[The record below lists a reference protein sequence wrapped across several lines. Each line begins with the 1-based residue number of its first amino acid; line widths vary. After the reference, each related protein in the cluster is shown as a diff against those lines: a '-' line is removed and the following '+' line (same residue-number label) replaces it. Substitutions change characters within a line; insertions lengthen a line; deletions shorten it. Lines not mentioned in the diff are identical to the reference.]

1 MLCLLNNFL
10 LCFHYL
16 SFFLSLLFIISVLVE
31 HLALEVNQIP
41 LASSDEETNQL
52 VIDTVVHL
60 NIIKTGI
67 IISDIRII
75 IMNAAIIVM
84 MMLNS
89 DINTIWIS
97 SDVVFIFVKFS

>member
-1 MLCLLNNFL
+1 M
-10 LCFHYL
+10 
-16 SFFLSLLFIISVLVE
+16 
-31 HLALEVNQIP
+31 NQIP

-89 DINTIWIS
+89 DINAIWIS
-97 SDVVFIFVKFS
+97 SDVVFLFVKFS

>member
-1 MLCLLNNFL
+1 M

-60 NIIKTGI
+60 NIIKLV
-67 IISDIRII
+67 SDIRII
-75 IMNAAIIVM
+75 IMNASIIVM

-97 SDVVFIFVKFS
+97 SDVVFLFVKFS